1 MGLSSSSL
9 LAYARTEET
18 RKRLR
23 YLGVSVV
30 FVPIGQGLIQLLGLW
45 LHNYTTA
52 SLLGAAIVTIPGF
65 FANKY
70 FVWRI
75 MSRAKLRSQMLV
87 FWVAMML
94 SVALATLFTHLV
106 EKGMVDQTTLVRGV
120 AVFLAQVLGFGI
132 VWVGRYFM
140 LDRWLFKLADHI
152 PEHVHQPVGDVPTEC
167 GPELHGTS
175 PGRARIG
182 SEDCR
187 PQRRGKRDSFQTS
200 APPDPY
206 FE

>member
-9 LAYARTEET
+9 NAYARNEET

-45 LHNYTTA
+45 LDNYTIA

-75 MSRAKLRSQMLV
+75 MSREKLHSQMLV

-106 EKGMVDQTTLVRGV
+106 EKGMADQTTLVRGS
-120 AVFLAQVLGFGI
+120 AVFFAQVLGFGI
-132 VWVGRYFM
+132 VWVGRFFI
-140 LDRWLFKLADHI
+140 LDRWLFKIAGNVAEHADEVIGDI
-152 PEHVHQPVGDVPTEC
+152 PT
-167 GPELHGTS
+167 
-175 PGRARIG
+175 
-182 SEDCR
+182 
-187 PQRRGKRDSFQTS
+187 
-200 APPDPY
+200 
-206 FE
+206 